1 MAFNVQNLNLCST
14 SLNEAA
20 PAFYT
25 YYTVAATDVRGN
37 NINTNDISAGDT
49 LGAIVSNSN
58 YFGSIAA
65 ELTVDDLFYIT
76 DGSGDISGKG
86 FYTVSGKDITRK
98 VVNLSPFSG
107 QSGAVSQWTTTVP
120 PNGVLSGNIGYTITE
135 KPESGNVTL
144 TLPPVKSLQVG
155 NTIIIY
161 NKVGATVVI
170 LQNASQAI
178 YFPNGAKTTEG
189 TSGQISTKGTGD
201 TITMVVTYNSLVNAQ
216 GVVPNPIPNQDVVYG
231 TDFDLI
237 NSVPVLSYV

>member
-25 YYTVAATDVRGN
+25 YYSVAATDVSGN
-37 NINTNDISAGDT
+37 TINTGDISAGDT

-58 YFGSIAA
+58 YFGAIAP

-76 DGSGDISGKG
+76 DGSGDIAGKG
-86 FYTVSGKDITRK
+86 FYTVASVDIANK
-98 VVNLSPFSG
+98 IVNLSPFAG
-107 QSGAVSQWTTTVP
+107 HAGAVSTWATTMP
-120 PNGVLSGNIGYTITE
+120 PNGVLSANVGYTITQTT
-135 KPESGNVTL
+135 GNVVL

-161 NKVGATVVI
+161 NKGGAVVTI
-170 LQNASQAI
+170 TQNASQTI
-178 YFPNGAKTTEG
+178 YFPNGAKTMDG
-189 TSGQISTKGTGD
+189 TAGQISTKGTGD

-216 GVVPNPIPNQDVVYG
+216 GVVPIPIPNQDVVYG